1 MKRLIFV
8 CGLLFLNSCSRH
20 DSAGNTVET
29 ENSVAITVVDPNGNP
44 APNVITEIR
53 PKWFVSDTLHA
64 TDTSLEIRNIRTDA
78 KGKIS
83 CKGLPFG
90 RYMVKAY
97 GDSLG
102 AISEINHIDPN
113 LGKTKT
119 RLSLAPFGKM
129 KGSITLPKGAHH
141 AWVQVYGTES
151 KAKTDSLGHFEMEG
165 LASGIIRIRAITY
178 EAASTLAETEVRI
191 QSNQEANIG
200 NLESTQEIDEDLTTW
215 RYSKTILLDS
225 LVSDW
230 MQPLV
235 FPTVVTLN
243 LDSNN
248 FDFSEA
254 MTDGRDIR
262 VLDDNG
268 KSLKI
273 ERVIWDVSQK
283 KATLRIR
290 LEEIS
295 VDSLSTLT
303 LLWGRPG
310 ALDLEPEDLW
320 MGIKDSLKL
329 ELYSVLVDDFEDQNI
344 QTAYVAP
351 IPSTSWYLVPPE
363 VGLVVDST
371 LVADLT
377 KAIQPAG
384 VGRTGYAVHISYTQT
399 IVPKYLILGTKLG
412 SGPRSLETLDSIV
425 YWVRGSGGY
434 TIAFDKLTDPGGKA
448 WLHDSLT
455 TSWVRKCVRPQDFM
469 PADSLAGNVG
479 WENVADSLTNLTF
492 FAGEGNDFW
501 IDDIRMF
508 GVNRDQLK

>member
-1 MKRLIFV
+1 MNRLILV
-8 CGLLFLNSCSRH
+8 CGILLVNSCSRS
-20 DSAGNTVET
+20 DSAGNSVET
-29 ENSVAITVVDPNGNP
+29 ENSVAITVVDSNGQP
-44 APNVITEIR
+44 APNVLTEIR
-53 PKWFVSDTLHA
+53 PKWFVADTSRA
-64 TDTSLEIRNIRTDA
+64 TDTSLEIRNLRTDA

-83 CKGLPFG
+83 CKGLPLG

-102 AISEINHIDPN
+102 AFAEINHIDPN

-129 KGSITLPKGAHH
+129 SGSISLPKGVHH

-151 KAKTDSLGHFEMEG
+151 KTKTDSLGHFEIDG

-178 EAASTLAETEVRI
+178 EMASTLAETEVRI
-191 QSNQEANIG
+191 QSNQEAKVG

-243 LDSNN
+243 IDANN

-268 KSLKI
+268 KSLEI
-273 ERVIWDVSQK
+273 DRVLWDVSQK

-310 ALDLEPEDLW
+310 ALDLEPQDLW
-320 MGIKDSLKL
+320 AGISDSLKF

-344 QTAYVAP
+344 ETAYPSP
-351 IPSTSWYLVPPE
+351 IPLATWYLVPPE

-377 KAIQPAG
+377 KAIQPAAE
-384 VGRTGYAVHISYTQT
+384 GRSGSAVHISYTQT
-399 IVPKYLILGTKLG
+399 IVPKYLLLGTKLG

-434 TIAFDKLTDPGGKA
+434 TIAFDKLTEPGGKA

-508 GVNRDQLK
+508 GVNRDHLK

>member
-1 MKRLIFV
+1 MKRLIIV
-8 CGLLFLNSCSRH
+8 CCILLGNSCSKH

-29 ENSVAITVVDPNGNP
+29 ENSVAITVVDPSGKP
-44 APNVITEIR
+44 APNVLTEIR
-53 PKWFVSDTLHA
+53 PKWFIADTA
-64 TDTSLEIRNIRTDA
+64 RKTDTSLEIRNIRTDA
-78 KGKIS
+78 KGRIS
-83 CKGLPFG
+83 CKGLPLG

-113 LGKTKT
+113 LGKTSAK
-119 RLSLAPFGKM
+119 LALAPFGKM
-129 KGSITLPKGAHH
+129 RGSIALPVGVNH

-151 KAKTDSLGHFEMEG
+151 MVKTDSLGHFEIGE
-165 LASGIIRIRAITY
+165 LASGIIRIRAISY
-178 EAASTLAETEVRI
+178 DMPSALAETEVRI
-191 QSNQEANIG
+191 QSNQEVSVG
-200 NLESTQEIDEDLTTW
+200 ELESTGEIDEDLTTW
-215 RYSKTILLDS
+215 RYSRPILLDS

-230 MQPLV
+230 MKPLV
-235 FPTVVTLN
+235 FPTVVNLN
-243 LDSNN
+243 LDANN
-248 FDFSEA
+248 FAFTEA
-254 MTDGRDIR
+254 MSDGRDLR

-268 KSLKI
+268 KSLEI

-310 ALDLEPEDLW
+310 ALDIESQDLW
-320 MGIKDSLKL
+320 VGISDSLKF
-329 ELYSVLVDDFEDQNI
+329 ELYSVLVDDFEDQNME
-344 QTAYVAP
+344 TAYPSP
-351 IPSTSWYLVPPE
+351 IPVATWYLVPPE
-363 VGLVVDST
+363 VGLVVDSI

-377 KAIQPAG
+377 KAIQPAAE
-384 VGRTGYAVHISYTQT
+384 GRSGSAVHISYTQT
-399 IVPKYLILGTKLG
+399 IVPKYLLLGTKLG
-412 SGPRSLETLDSIV
+412 SGPRSLESLDSIV

-434 TIAFDKLTDPGGKA
+434 TIAFDKLTEPGGKA